1 VAHLR
6 VVDTSGRSKLRRAVI
21 AISTCAL
28 FWAFVL
34 QLTGGFALEFGPLR
48 VSSRGS
54 ERPLFLAVIIC
65 AAMWLLDR
73 RRDWRREWRADAEW
87 LLASLVTAIPGR
99 IRTRVTSGTLAAL
112 AAMTMTVTGL
122 LAGAHVAGGADSYG
136 YVSQAHLWATASLK
150 VPLALEDLPAG
161 VPEEALVPLGYRL
174 SADRRSAV
182 PTYAP
187 GLPMLMAPF
196 EIIGGQRAVFL
207 VMPLLAGWAVWATYA
222 LGRSVIGTWG
232 GSLAAAFLALSPVF
246 IFQLIRAPMSDIV
259 ATAWWTTALVLAWR
273 QGNVAA
279 LGAGT
284 ATALAILTRPNL
296 VLLAVVPAALVLSDV
311 RAAGVRG
318 SAPRLA
324 WFFGPALIACL
335 LVAVLNTYWYG
346 SPLESGYGV
355 LAGTLF
361 RWDYLGTNIVNYAT
375 WFFEGHGLLA
385 VLAVAG
391 LAVAVWDPRF
401 RARRARLSV
410 CIAFAIIALGSYA
423 FYLPVD
429 AWWTL
434 RLALPAFPA
443 LFVLAA
449 TAVAAV
455 AERVAREWRF
465 VPAVVVLAVAT
476 LHVGAYGR
484 STGLWESEGE
494 KRFETVGRYI
504 SDHTPYRAVVFAVLH
519 SGSVR
524 YYSGRSTVRFDWV
537 PPDRFETMVAHV
549 KQRGFI
555 PFVLVDQG
563 EAEVFQQR
571 LAGSRKWDAIDSS
584 SEQLRFV
591 SLYRVAD

>member
-21 AISTCAL
+21 AIAWCAL

-34 QLTGGFALEFGPLR
+34 QLTGGFALEVGPLR
-48 VSSRGS
+48 VSSRGP
-54 ERPLFLAVIIC
+54 ERPLLLAVIVC

-87 LLASLVTAIPGR
+87 LLVSLVTAIPGP

-187 GLPMLMAPF
+187 GLPMLMALF
-196 EIIGGQRAVFL
+196 EMIGGQRAVFL
-207 VMPLLAGWAVWATYA
+207 VMPILAGWAVWATYA

-273 QGNVAA
+273 QANVAA
-279 LGAGT
+279 FGAGA

-296 VLLAVVPAALVLSDV
+296 VLLAVVPAALVLNDV

-324 WFFGPALIACL
+324 GFFGPPLIACL

-361 RWDYLGTNIVNYAT
+361 RFDYLGPNIVNYAT

-391 LAVAVWDPRF
+391 VAVAAWDPRF
-401 RARRARLSV
+401 QDRRARLGI
-410 CIAFAIIALGSYA
+410 CIAFAVVALGSYA

-434 RLALPAFPA
+434 RLALPAFPV

-465 VPAVVVLAVAT
+465 LPAVAVLAAAT

-484 STGLWESEGE
+484 STGLWDSEGE
-494 KRFETVGRYI
+494 KRFATVGRYI
-504 SDHTPYRAVVFAVLH
+504 SDHTPSRAVLFAMLH

-537 PPDRFETMVAHV
+537 PPDRFETMVAHL
-549 KQRGFI
+549 KRRGFI
-555 PFVLVDQG
+555 PFVLVDEG
-563 EAEVFQQR
+563 EAEVFEQR
-571 LAGSRKWDAIDSS
+571 FTGIRKWDAIDSS

-591 SLYRVAD
+591 SLYRLAD